1 MSNKILIGGNEYR
14 LVSNFKKDDK
24 LRSSFNKLTENIFGF
39 NFEKWY
45 EYGYWSDN
53 YIPYSLVD
61 KNANIVSNISVNIID
76 FIVLGEIKR
85 YIQLGTVMTDEKYRG
100 NGLSKALMEIVLSE
114 WETKSD
120 MIYLFANDTVLDFYP
135 KFKFKKSNEYQYL
148 LDLSYDFSN
157 IFNLKKLDMKNYKD
171 REFIYK
177 KVCESLPQYDVAM
190 LNYPSLD
197 MFYFTCFMSESIYYI
212 EQYDALIIC
221 DFDEDTI
228 YIHSIYSDKDI
239 DLKAIINHIPR
250 DKQDKVV
257 LGFAPKDR
265 SLYKR
270 EILKEDDSTL
280 FVYSDNENVIEANYL
295 RFPGLSH
302 A

>member
-1 MSNKILIGGNEYR
+1 MNNKIVISSDEYR

-24 LRSSFNKLTENIFGF
+24 LRSSFNKLTENTFGF

-45 EYGYWSDN
+45 EHGYWSDN

-61 KNANIVSNISVNIID
+61 KNKNVVSNISVNIID
-76 FIVLGEIKR
+76 FIVSGETKR
-85 YIQLGTVMTDEKYRG
+85 YIQLGTVMTDEKCRG

-114 WETKSD
+114 WKTKSD

-197 MFYFTCFMSESIYYI
+197 MFYFTYFMSESIYYI

-221 DFDEDTI
+221 DFEEDTI

-257 LGFAPKDR
+257 LGFAPNDI
-265 SLYKR
+265 SSYKR

-295 RFPGLSH
+295 RFPVLSH